1 MKSRQILMKLI
12 FCYALFLLACANCAA
27 QNSWMLK
34 GTDGKWKTFRNEAE
48 WQKAAQEGEPLET
61 AVITR
66 TDKVIKVVYDVQG
79 ESGDWR
85 NIDHYAFQPNGA
97 LIKLDRKF
105 ASVSQDIMLT
115 EEYELAPS
123 GSIKKKSEREV
134 SLTTKEPVAQKLETP
149 QLPIVTNMKELD
161 FMRIH

>member
-12 FCYALFLLACANCAA
+12 FCYALFLLSSANCAA
-27 QNSWMLK
+27 QSSWMLK
-34 GTDGKWKTFRNEAE
+34 GTDGKWKTFRNEAG
-48 WQKAAQEGEPLET
+48 WQKAAQEEGPLET
-61 AVITR
+61 AMITR
-66 TDKVIKVVYDVQG
+66 TDKNIKIVYDVQG

-85 NIDHYAFQPNGA
+85 NIDHYLFQANGV

-134 SLTTKEPVAQKLETP
+134 SLTTKKPVAQKPETP
-149 QLPIVTNMKELD
+149 QLPIVTNMKKLD
-161 FMRIH
+161 FMRTH